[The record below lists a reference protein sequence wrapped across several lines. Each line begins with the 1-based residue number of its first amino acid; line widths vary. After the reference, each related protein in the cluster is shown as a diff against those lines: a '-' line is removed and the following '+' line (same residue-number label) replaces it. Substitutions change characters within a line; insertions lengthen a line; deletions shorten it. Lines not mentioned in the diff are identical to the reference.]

1 MRQELFISIT
11 NALFLFNVTQGVRL
25 FADPFR
31 QRPLVF
37 KDMVFDEYNFQLAL
51 ISSLTRNLNNS
62 LSEFFIEILNTA
74 EPAKYLTNRL
84 YLRASL

>member
-1 MRQELFISIT
+1 M
-11 NALFLFNVTQGVRL
+11 
-25 FADPFR
+25 AD
-31 QRPLVF
+31 PLVF
-37 KDMVFDEYNFQLAL
+37 IDIVFDEYNFQLAL

>member
-1 MRQELFISIT
+1 M
-11 NALFLFNVTQGVRL
+11 
-25 FADPFR
+25 AD
-31 QRPLVF
+31 PLVF
-37 KDMVFDEYNFQLAL
+37 IDMVFDEYNFQLAL

>member
-1 MRQELFISIT
+1 M
-11 NALFLFNVTQGVRL
+11 
-25 FADPFR
+25 AD
-31 QRPLVF
+31 PLVF
-37 KDMVFDEYNFQLAL
+37 IDMVFDEYNFQLAL

-74 EPAKYLTNRL
+74 EPAKCLTNRL